1 MTDPSRSRPS
11 WQHEPCPAWCV
22 ALHDEADLLADRVHD
37 SAGRY
42 TPAVLGGPLEG
53 EQTATELLVLMSRRS
68 GDARDWVFLGQP
80 ERDGHHLSL
89 SRESAVRVAHEIL
102 RLASGS
108 G

>member
-1 MTDPSRSRPS
+1 MTDSSRSRPS

-22 ALHDEADLLADRVHD
+22 ALHAEADLPADRVHD

-53 EQTATELLVLMSRRS
+53 EQTATELLILMSRRS
-68 GDARDWVFLGQP
+68 GDAGDWVFLGQP
-80 ERDGHHLSL
+80 ERGGHHLSL

-102 RLASGS
+102 RLTSNCD
-108 G
+108 

>member
-11 WQHEPCPAWCV
+11 WQCEPCPAWCV
-22 ALHDEADLLADRVHD
+22 VEHDEADLTADRVHD

-53 EQTATELLVLMSRRS
+53 EQTATELLILMSRRS
-68 GDARDWVFLGQP
+68 GDAGDWVFVGQP
-80 ERDGHHLSL
+80 ERDGQHLSL
-89 SRESAVRVAHEIL
+89 SRESALRVAREIL